1 MKKYF
6 FEEKK
11 VLVCGMARSGQAA
24 AKKLHELGATVTVTD
39 SNKETNFDNKYGLTC
54 LFGQDPFDFVHE
66 FELIIISPGISVYAP
81 FVKKAVSLGI
91 PVWGEVE
98 LFYILCPCPI
108 IAITGT
114 NGKTTVT
121 TLVGKIMK
129 LKNNGTVI
137 AGNIGLPLTEIVS
150 DLKESD
156 LVVAEISSFQLETVQ
171 NFRPKI
177 SAILNMTE
185 DHLDRHGTM
194 QKYIEEKT
202 KIFQNQGQD
211 DVVVLNYD
219 NSITKNMKPPS
230 KAIYFSTHDTEFS
243 SVYLRDG
250 NIFVGDEVIMPISKT
265 KVLAENALAATAIA
279 YTAGATKEQIAKVL
293 EEFNGVDHR
302 LEYVTKVNN
311 VSYYNDSKATN
322 VDSTIKALE
331 SFKNPVILIAG
342 GYDKNTDFTP
352 LVKLFSKNVK
362 HLFLIGQTA
371 SQLAKTC
378 KDLDFNLYTLSDTL
392 ENAVFSAKNIAASG
406 DTILF
411 SPACASFDQ
420 FKNFEERGEKFKE
433 YILYGKKECTR
444 RLC

>member
-371 SQLAKTC
+371 SQFAKTC